1 MKLKEA
7 LKVVRKM
14 HEEAIDDLM
23 DSYEGYEDE
32 LYLYVY
38 TDEIESGYIFEFFYK
53 DQYENKVTDSLFI
66 KYNYCD
72 N

>member
-14 HEEAIDDLM
+14 HEDAIDDLM
-23 DSYEGYEDE
+23 DSYEGYEEE

-38 TDEIESGYIFEFFYK
+38 SEDLDDGYLFEFFYK
-53 DQYENKVTDSLFI
+53 DQYDKKVTDSLYI
-66 KYNYCD
+66 KYNYCE

>member
-23 DSYEGYEDE
+23 DSYEGYEEE

-38 TDEIESGYIFEFFYK
+38 SEDLDDGYLFEFFYK
-53 DQYENKVTDSLFI
+53 DQYDEKVTDSLFI
-66 KYNYCD
+66 KYNYCE